1 MQNKTLVLGLGN
13 TLLGDE
19 GAGVY
24 VVRALQQQYP
34 ELTDVEFLDG
44 GTLSFTLAGPIEEA
58 DNLIVIDATQLN
70 QQPGAVNLFEGEDM
84 DRFLGSNRK
93 SSVHEVSL
101 MDLMA
106 IAHLAEA
113 LPARRALIGI
123 QPEYLDWSDA
133 PTDTVARAVPV
144 ACDLAMGLIERWRHE
159 PGDGDSIARSRSP
172 SGQAAGQELPPAA
185 NSRWLPNAKGI
196 RR

>member
-1 MQNKTLVLGLGN
+1 MKNKTLVLGLGN

-24 VVRALQQQYP
+24 AVRALQDRHAG
-34 ELTDVEFLDG
+34 LADVEFLDG

-58 DNLIVIDATQLN
+58 GNLIVIDAAQL
-70 QQPGAVNLFEGEDM
+70 QDRPGAVRVFEGGDM

-106 IAHLAEA
+106 IATLAES

-133 PTDTVARAVPV
+133 PTDVVARAIPV
-144 ACDLAMGLIERWRHE
+144 ACDMAMNLVSRWR
-159 PGDGDSIARSRSP
+159 
-172 SGQAAGQELPPAA
+172 QERETTRA
-185 NSRWLPNAKGI
+185 
-196 RR
+196 

>member
-1 MQNKTLVLGLGN
+1 MPEWPVKTKTLVLGLGN

-24 VVRALQQQYP
+24 AIRALQ
-34 ELTDVEFLDG
+34 ERHEGLADVEFLDG
-44 GTLSFTLAGPIEEA
+44 GTLSFTLAGSIEDAE
-58 DNLIVIDATQLN
+58 NLIVIDATQLKA
-70 QQPGAVNLFEGEDM
+70 QPGTVCVFEGEDM

-106 IAHLAEA
+106 IASLAES

-133 PTDTVARAVPV
+133 PTDAVALAIPQV
-144 ACDLAMGLIERWRHE
+144 CDLAMDLVNRWKEERE
-159 PGDGDSIARSRSP
+159 AVDA
-172 SGQAAGQELPPAA
+172 
-185 NSRWLPNAKGI
+185 
-196 RR
+196 